1 MIRRPPRSTR
11 TDTFFPYTTLFRSPK
26 AASTVLPSRGN
37 RLWRPSMTQPDGNV
51 VASRVGTAC
60 TQLTGKGYCVLED
73 VVDAG
78 EIERLSRDLSVRF
91 AQTPFCDG
99 DFYGRSTKRFGGLL
113 RHSAHA
119 AALVQNTLV
128 LEITQRVLGPWCDR
142 IDRKS
147 TRLNSSH

>member
-1 MIRRPPRSTR
+1 
-11 TDTFFPYTTLFRSPK
+11 
-26 AASTVLPSRGN
+26 
-37 RLWRPSMTQPDGNV
+37 MTQPNGNV

-119 AALVQNTLV
+119 AALVQNTRSEEHTSELQSLMRISYAV
-128 LEITQRVLGPWCDR
+128 FCLKKKKQQTQ
-142 IDRKS
+142 KHHTNQFKT
-147 TRLNSSH
+147 TRENS

>member
-1 MIRRPPRSTR
+1 
-11 TDTFFPYTTLFRSPK
+11 
-26 AASTVLPSRGN
+26 
-37 RLWRPSMTQPDGNV
+37 MTQPNGNV

-119 AALVQNTLV
+119 AALVQNTQIGRASCRERV
-128 LEITQRVLGPWCDR
+128 CQNVEISVVAVSLKKKITD
-142 IDRKS
+142 KKK
-147 TRLNSSH
+147 

>member
-1 MIRRPPRSTR
+1 MRISDWSSDVCSSDLPPRSAPLLRRSIPTR
-11 TDTFFPYTTLFRSPK
+11 PHCWPK

-78 EIERLSRDLSVRF
+78 EIERLSRDLRSEEHTSDLQSLMRISYAV
-91 AQTPFCDG
+91 FCL
-99 DFYGRSTKRFGGLL
+99 TKKKR
-113 RHSAHA
+113 
-119 AALVQNTLV
+119 NK
-128 LEITQRVLGPWCDR
+128 E
-142 IDRKS
+142 
-147 TRLNSSH
+147 